1 MVEQNFSN
9 GDEMVSNTIHATYM
23 ETYDI
28 NTIKD
33 ELSILAIHTPQSD
46 TLKRFFHGL
55 YEQYSKMKVLG
66 CNFQISCASKQD
78 LDPTLVGFEAGQ
90 IDPRDVMNPILFK
103 ACTGEGINSL
113 LDQIYNAGEKINP
126 SGSILNASIDQ
137 HGSVTSAL
145 DAYYSLLADGSYRQS
160 HPQRGMLVQGLK
172 PMVHKVVTT
181 QPFKWNSAGRSDNL
195 DSPLITGSPTGTQ
208 NGTSAGF
215 GAQSGS
221 KNFANDPVNPSV
233 FVSDGVTEMPWLD
246 TAFSKIH
253 TYVDGS
259 GVSQGSVKAYSLQ
272 QNIPRV
278 YMGALVLPPSAGVQN
293 LYFRITIV
301 WHILFKDFRFAQD
314 LLPVTAPG
322 PIDTDSDSLE
332 GTGLDAMN
340 GYFNMY
346 HSASK
351 LTKDYGS
358 FDTQG
363 VESVKEVIQKGM

>member
-1 MVEQNFSN
+1 
-9 GDEMVSNTIHATYM
+9 MVSNTIHATYM

-33 ELSILAIHTPQSD
+33 ELSILAVHTPQSN

-66 CNFQISCASKQD
+66 CNFQIACASKQD

-103 ACTGEGINSL
+103 ACTGEGINAL
-113 LDQIYNAGEKINP
+113 LDQIYNHGERVNS
-126 SGSILNASIDQ
+126 SGSVLGASIDQ

-145 DAYYSLLADGSYRQS
+145 DAYYSLLADGSYRQA

-181 QPFKWNSAGRSDNL
+181 QPFKWEVTSRTNGGGQNPVIL
-195 DSPLITGSPTGTQ
+195 GDSNPTSGQTASFV
-208 NGTSAGF
+208 GGF
-215 GAQSGS
+215 GGQSGS
-221 KNFANDPVNPSV
+221 KQFDTDPVNPSV
-233 FVSDGVTEMPWLD
+233 FVSNGVTEMPWLP
-246 TAFSKIH
+246 TAYSKVH
-253 TYVDGS
+253 TYVNDSGQTMGS
-259 GVSQGSVKAYSLQ
+259 AKAYSLQ
-272 QNIPRV
+272 SNIPRV
-278 YMGALVLPPSAGVQN
+278 YMGALVLPPSAGAQN
-293 LYFRITIV
+293 LFFRITVV

-314 LLPVTAPG
+314 LLPITAPG

-332 GTGLDAMN
+332 GTGLSEQN

-346 HSASK
+346 HTASK
-351 LTKDYGS
+351 LTKDVGS

-363 VESVKEVIQKGM
+363 VESIECIMEKGQ